1 MIRAALA
8 ILAVLFLSSPALAQ
22 VWSDTNRWTA
32 AWEQR
37 YSQWVRQSWHAGFF
51 SSKTLPDGRA
61 NPYYGLRADCAD
73 TVYSMRIVFAAE
85 NGLPFAMQDPT
96 SSGRTITNR
105 MTRFNDTPAGGARVR
120 KFLAYMYN
128 IVSTSSLPNDT
139 YPIALSRSTVRPG
152 TLILTTKTNHHS
164 WTVKDIL
171 PIGVPWLV
179 FNSTIGAGS
188 GPGLQQR
195 KSWPNPH
202 WVFEGNHTPSGN
214 AGFRD
219 WRPLEYLGRPVW
231 EVPGY
236 SEEQYRISL
245 GKWMKTAQTRLAT
258 TRESDTQ
265 LLTRLV
271 ANACEEITGRV
282 QAVREGVAY
291 LASNPGRCMSY
302 ATYDTYSTPSRDQ
315 RSFDALATLR
325 GAYREI
331 LARNGGAEIPAAQQR
346 QLRKIFPMAT
356 STAQAETQAMR
367 PQTVNADSLCVLSY
381 ASGKSID
388 LAEAKRRFFAGLM
401 SNNPHD
407 GLAYRWG
414 EARGPSALARQC
426 EAWDSWSPDLRTAN

>member
-1 MIRAALA
+1 MLRFLITF
-8 ILAVLFLSSPALAQ
+8 ILAVLFSESVIAQ
-22 VWSDTNRWTA
+22 VWNDTNRWSP

-37 YSQWVRQSWHAGFF
+37 YSQWVRENWNVNYF
-51 SSKTLPDGRA
+51 SSKTLPDGRP

-73 TVYSMRIVFAAE
+73 TVYSMRIVFAAD
-85 NGLPFAMQDPT
+85 NSLPFAVQDPT

-105 MTRFNDTPAGGARVR
+105 MTRFNDTPAGGQRVR

-128 IVSTSSLPNDT
+128 VISTTSLPNDT
-139 YPIALSRSTVRPG
+139 YPIALNRSTVRPG
-152 TLILTTKTNHHS
+152 SLILTTKTNHHS
-164 WTVKDIL
+164 WTVKEIL

-179 FNSTIGAGS
+179 FNSTIGASS

-195 KSWPNPH
+195 KSWPNPM

-236 SEEQYRISL
+236 SEEQYRIPLKS
-245 GKWMKTAQTRLAT
+245 WNKTAQTRLAT
-258 TRESDTQ
+258 QRESDSQ
-265 LLTRLV
+265 LITRLV

-282 QAVREGVAY
+282 QSVREGVSY
-291 LASNPGRCMSY
+291 LNSNPRCMDY

-315 RSFDALATLR
+315 RVFDALATLR
-325 GAYREI
+325 ISYREI
-331 LARNGGAEIPAAQQR
+331 LARNGGNELPAAQQR
-346 QLRKIFPMAT
+346 QLRKIFPAAT
-356 STAQAETQAMR
+356 DTAQSETQSMR
-367 PQTVNADSLCVLSY
+367 PQAVSADSLCVITY
-381 ASGKSID
+381 AQGKSID

-414 EARGPSALARQC
+414 EQKGPSPLARSCQS
-426 EAWDSWSPDLRTAN
+426 WDPWSPDLRTAN